1 FHHRARIYGAQSS
14 GQVLTSRFYKLTD
27 GTYIQIPS
35 INLLDPAGKPIEW
48 YGVMPDVK
56 KWKTLSDVRA
66 GRDPVLECA
75 LTDLS
80 GGQCH

>member
-1 FHHRARIYGAQSS
+1 MAVLIGLVSASGAEVIARTLQFHHRARIYGAQSS
-14 GQVLTSRFYKLTD
+14 GQLLASRFYKLTD

-56 KWKTLSDVRA
+56 NGK
-66 GRDPVLECA
+66 P
-75 LTDLS
+75 
-80 GGQCH
+80 